1 MKKVV
6 FKINDVKLNPK
17 RFKATI
23 IIGVLPFVVF
33 AIRLIDWQ
41 IINFEQ
47 YKQRAL
53 NNSAYIIKTSALR
66 GEILDKDGEGI
77 VINSTGY
84 RAIIDRVEAGKE
96 NENYV
101 IAKSVKLLESLG
113 VSWRD
118 SLPITLEGGKFAFA
132 EDKNS
137 QISALKKYLRLENE
151 ATAEECIEKLS
162 EKFNCE
168 NFSNEEKRF
177 ICSVRYNTGKSGG
190 ASARAMPYILAD
202 NLSREVMC
210 VVSEF
215 SARLK
220 GLRVETSTVRLS
232 PDGKFA
238 PHIVGYTG
246 SMSAEEYEEH
256 KDSYS
261 MDEFIGKTG
270 IEKIM
275 ENYLRGKSGKRVLQK
290 MRDGQVLGFA
300 EKEPA
305 IPGNTV
311 YLTISNKLQKKA
323 NESLEKWVNKAQEMG
338 AKDCK
343 SGAVVVLDVKDFSVL
358 AASTYPTYDLNR
370 FVEDN
375 TYYSELV
382 KDKEG
387 VPLLNRAF
395 NGSFAPGSIYKPLIA
410 AAALQEALLKPEEK
424 ISCNGG
430 FSYYKGYTL
439 KCMGR
444 HGGINVLTALEKSCN
459 VFFAELGRRLG
470 AETIEKY
477 ARRFG
482 LGVLTGIELPESTG
496 IIAGPKHSAQVGA
509 HWYESG
515 SSQAAIGQSDN
526 MFTPVQLATFAAT
539 IANNGARLKTHI
551 IKKVVNYNKNKEI
564 VENSVEN
571 VDNSEIS
578 RENLQIIKEGMRKVI
593 LSGTARDFAK
603 YPVEIAAKTGTA
615 QNAGSDHTTFIC
627 FAPYENPEIA
637 LAVVIANGKY
647 GSVSKGVARDVLDEY
662 FGIESSK

>member
-1 MKKVV
+1 MV
-6 FKINDVKLNPK
+6 FKINDVKLNEK
-17 RFKATI
+17 RFKTTL
-23 IIGVLPFVVF
+23 IIGTLPFVIF
-33 AIRLIDWQ
+33 AMRLVDWQ
-41 IINFEQ
+41 IINFEH

-66 GEILDKDGEGI
+66 GEILDRDGEGI
-77 VINSTGY
+77 VVNSTGY
-84 RAIIDRVEAGKE
+84 RVIIDRVEATKE

-118 SLPITLEGGKFAFA
+118 SLPIAVENGNFKFT
-132 EDKNS
+132 EEKNS
-137 QISALKKYLRLENE
+137 QISSLKKYLRLKND
-151 ATAEECIEKLS
+151 ATAEECMEKLAK
-162 EKFNCE
+162 KFNCE
-168 NFSNEEKRF
+168 DFSNEDKKF
-177 ICSVRYNTGKSGG
+177 ICSIRYNTGKTGG

-202 NLSREVMC
+202 NVSREVMC

-232 PDGKFA
+232 PDGKIA

-261 MDEFIGKTG
+261 MDEFIGKAG

-290 MRDGQVLGFA
+290 MRGGQVLGFA
-300 EKEPA
+300 EQEPA

-311 YLTISNKLQKKA
+311 YLTISNKLQKRA
-323 NESLEKWVNKAQEMG
+323 NESLEKWINKAQEMG

-358 AASTYPTYDLNR
+358 SAATYPTYDLNR

-375 TYYSELV
+375 NYYSELA
-382 KDKEG
+382 KDKDG

-410 AAALQEALLKPEEK
+410 AAALQEDLLKPEEK
-424 ISCNGG
+424 INCNGG

-444 HGGINVLTALEKSCN
+444 HGSINVLTALEKSCN

-470 AETIEKY
+470 AEKIEEY
-477 ARRFG
+477 AKRFG

-539 IANNGARLKTHI
+539 IANNGARFKTHI

-564 VENSVEN
+564 VEKTVEN
-571 VDNSEIS
+571 VDNSKIFP
-578 RENLQIIKEGMRKVI
+578 ENLQIVKEGMRKVVI
-593 LSGTARDFAK
+593 SGTARDFSS
-603 YPVEIAAKTGTA
+603 YPIPIAAKTGTA

-637 LAVVIANGKY
+637 MAVVIANGKY
-647 GSVSKGVARDVLDEY
+647 GAISKGVARDVLDEY
-662 FGIESSK
+662 FGLETSKNK